1 LHDLAGRRLAV
12 VKGVE
17 FLRRLEA
24 RGIVPSALSFWKN
37 ENLYHQGEP
46 GITLLFLLR
55 GKVALTIHT
64 PDGKELGLAVL
75 GPGDVFGELALTTGE
90 RYVTAHALTDVDVA
104 VVRADETKALASA
117 DPELL
122 NDILSLVD
130 ERLRRAVT
138 VMSELLSASL
148 NVRIARQ
155 LLDLAAPGPASGEP
169 EVLVTQE
176 DLATLVGATRE
187 AVNRELRRLARR
199 GWLRLGRRRIVLLR
213 PEKLA
218 SLTEP
223 VRPRDSVADQV
234 PGGV

>member
-1 LHDLAGRRLAV
+1 M
-12 VKGVE
+12 E
-17 FLRRLEA
+17 FLRHLKA
-24 RGIVPSALSFWKN
+24 RGIVPRALSFRKN

-46 GITLLFLLR
+46 GITLFVLLR
-55 GKVALTIHT
+55 GKVTLTVHT
-64 PDGKELGLAVL
+64 PDGRELGLAVL

-90 RYVTAHALTDVDVA
+90 RYVTAHALTDVEVA
-104 VVRADETKALASA
+104 VVRADETTALASD

-130 ERLRRAVT
+130 QRLRQAVA
-138 VMSELLSASL
+138 VASEMLSASL
-148 NVRIARQ
+148 SVRMARH
-155 LLDLAAPGPASGEP
+155 LLDLAGPGSASDEL

-176 DLATLVGATRE
+176 ELATLVGATRE

-223 VRPRDSVADQV
+223 IRRHDPVVDQV

>member
-1 LHDLAGRRLAV
+1 M
-12 VKGVE
+12 E

-24 RGIVPSALSFWKN
+24 RGIVPCALSYRSKESLFR
-37 ENLYHQGEP
+37 EGEP
-46 GITLLFLLR
+46 GITLFVLLR
-55 GKVALTIHT
+55 GKVTLTIHT
-64 PDGKELGLAVL
+64 PDGRELGLAVL
-75 GPGDVFGELALTTGE
+75 GPGDVFGELALTTE
-90 RYVTAHALTDVDVA
+90 QRYVTAHALTDVDVA

-130 ERLRRAVT
+130 ERLRRAVA
-138 VMSELLSASL
+138 VASEILSASL
-148 NVRIARQ
+148 SVRIARQ
-155 LLDLAAPGPASGEP
+155 LLALAAPGPASGDL
-169 EVLVTQE
+169 EVPIAQE
-176 DLATLVGATRE
+176 ELATLVGATRE

-213 PEKLA
+213 PEELA

-223 VRPRDSVADQV
+223 VRRRDPVVDRV

>member
-1 LHDLAGRRLAV
+1 
-12 VKGVE
+12 
-17 FLRRLEA
+17 
-24 RGIVPSALSFWKN
+24 
-37 ENLYHQGEP
+37 
-46 GITLLFLLR
+46 
-55 GKVALTIHT
+55 
-64 PDGKELGLAVL
+64 VL

-90 RYVTAHALTDVDVA
+90 RYVTAHALTDIDVA

-155 LLDLAAPGPASGEP
+155 LLDLAAPEPASGEA

-223 VRPRDSVADQV
+223 VRRHHPVVDQV

>member
-1 LHDLAGRRLAV
+1 

-24 RGIVPSALSFWKN
+24 KGIVPRVLSFRSK
-37 ENLYHQGEP
+37 ENLYREGEP
-46 GITLLFLLR
+46 GITLFVLLQ
-55 GKVALTIHT
+55 GKVTLTIHT
-64 PDGKELGLAVL
+64 QDGGELGLAVL

-104 VVRADETKALASA
+104 VVRADETKALARD

-122 NDILSLVD
+122 DDLLSLVD
-130 ERLRRAVT
+130 ERLRRAVA
-138 VMSELLSASL
+138 VASEILTASL
-148 NVRIARQ
+148 SVRMARH
-155 LLDLAAPGPASGEP
+155 LLALANPEPASGDL
-169 EVLVTQE
+169 EVLITQE
-176 DLATLVGATRE
+176 ELATLVGATRE

-213 PEKLA
+213 PDELA
-218 SLTEP
+218 RFTELVRRRDPP
-223 VRPRDSVADQV
+223 VDRV